1 MAVLLKYPCSL
12 VRMGILGV
20 ARKLFDTFRCRSKT
34 LHADDDPPS
43 SERCIVA
50 SSIPTPLHEV
60 TPVDIVH
67 TLDDSAHSIPPHRP
81 ALMFA
86 LIIGINKYERAG
98 LGGFQNLRGCVAD
111 ADDVARYLIESR
123 DVAPERIMNL
133 RDEEATRAGI
143 LHSIRAIIDSPDVLH
158 NDPILIFW
166 AGHGSRGRSSH
177 QRVLSRIVDGKAVGS
192 SPATSLDDHD
202 QYVEMLIPYDFEPS
216 RVDLHA
222 QGIPDYLFGS
232 LLSELSRAKGDN
244 IVSNGPFVLVAISA
258 NTLVQT
264 VILDTCHAAS
274 STRYIGDS
282 RVRGFELLADDS
294 VVDRDRDSALTD
306 ARYRDVSSRY
316 ALGWASP
323 DLSSHV
329 VLAATSSSR
338 PARECDGRGVFTR
351 ALLEFLRNHEQ
362 PDLLTYSDVICSL
375 PSLGE
380 E

>member
-1 MAVLLKYPCSL
+1 MSVLLAFTRSL
-12 VRMGILGV
+12 LQMGIP
-20 ARKLFDTFRCRSKT
+20 RTFWRLLSTFWCRGEKV
-34 LHADDDPPS
+34 HADDDPPPS
-43 SERCIVA
+43 DRCIVA
-50 SSIPTPLHEV
+50 PSIPTSLHEV
-60 TPVDIVH
+60 SPLGIAH

-81 ALMFA
+81 ALLFA
-86 LIIGINKYERAG
+86 LVIGINKYERAG

-123 DVAPERIMNL
+123 GVAPERIMNL

-177 QRVLSRIVDGKAVGS
+177 QRVLSRIADRNGLES

-244 IVSNGPFVLVAISA
+244 IVSNGPFLLVAALA
-258 NTLVQT
+258 NTRTQT

-306 ARYRDVSSRY
+306 TRYREMSPRY

-362 PDLLTYSDVICSL
+362 PDLLTYSDVIHSL

>member
-1 MAVLLKYPCSL
+1 MAVPLAFTRSLLQ
-12 VRMGILGV
+12 MGISRTLWRLLG
-20 ARKLFDTFRCRSKT
+20 TFWCRSEKI
-34 LHADDDPPS
+34 HADDDPPP

-50 SSIPTPLHEV
+50 SSSPTPLQEV
-60 TPVDIVH
+60 TPVDIAH

-111 ADDVARYLIESR
+111 ADDVARYLTESR

-166 AGHGSRGRSSH
+166 AGHGSRGRSSR
-177 QRVLSRIVDGKAVGS
+177 QRVLSRIVGGRALES
-192 SPATSLDDHD
+192 SPSTTLDDHD

-244 IVSNGPFVLVAISA
+244 IVSDSSSLLVPVLA
-258 NTLVQT
+258 NTRTQT

-294 VVDRDRDSALTD
+294 IVDRDRDIALID
-306 ARYRDVSSRY
+306 ARYRDMSPRY

-338 PARECDGRGVFTR
+338 PAREHDGRGVFTH

-362 PDLLTYSDVICSL
+362 PDRLTYSDVIHSL